1 MLRGAIDFISCY
13 AWKTAAPPCFGASE
27 GGRCFNYKGKN
38 RSVANKM
45 ACMTEDIAPALPGRG
60 CRMTKGGK

>member
-1 MLRGAIDFISCY
+1 
-13 AWKTAAPPCFGASE
+13 
-27 GGRCFNYKGKN
+27 
-38 RSVANKM
+38 M